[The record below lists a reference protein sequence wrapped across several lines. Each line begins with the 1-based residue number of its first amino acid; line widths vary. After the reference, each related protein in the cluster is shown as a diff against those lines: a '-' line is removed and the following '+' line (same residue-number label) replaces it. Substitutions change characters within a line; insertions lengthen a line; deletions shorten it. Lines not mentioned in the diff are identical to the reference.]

1 MPSFRQQFSC
11 EINKVELDMAA
22 IGRYDLSEP
31 SRAEPSRAEPS
42 RAVKLRIVKSSFH
55 SFCIVNYS
63 ITKKLIIASDLRNKI
78 IFTR

>member
-1 MPSFRQQFSC
+1 MPSFRQQFYYK
-11 EINKVELDMAA
+11 INKAELDMAA
-22 IGRYDLSEP
+22 IGRYDLLEP

-63 ITKKLIIASDLRNKI
+63 ITKNSYNCKRLMK
-78 IFTR
+78 